1 MDAGMEPP
9 HCRPL
14 LCAIQEKFGI
24 MGACAGKAL
33 HRPRILLI
41 DNFDSFTWNVL
52 HGLVEAGGDV
62 TVRRADAMDLDAV
75 EAFGADLIAISPGPG
90 RPEDAALSLAIIQH
104 FSNRLPILG
113 ICLGMQALAVA
124 FGGSVGP
131 APEPV
136 HGKVSNVLHAGTGLF
151 EGLPSPLVV
160 GRYHSLCVTEVPP
173 ALEVTAR
180 TEEGLVMGLRH
191 RERPLAGVQ
200 FHPDSFLTPQ
210 GREMLAHAVHG
221 RL

>member
-1 MDAGMEPP
+1 M
-9 HCRPL
+9 HS
-14 LCAIQEKFGI
+14 
-24 MGACAGKAL
+24 
-33 HRPRILLI
+33 PRILLI

-62 TVRRADAMDLDAV
+62 TVRRADALDLDAV
-75 EAFGADLIAISPGPG
+75 EAFRADLIAISPGPG
-90 RPEDAALSLAIIQH
+90 RPEDATLSLAVIRA
-104 FSNRLPILG
+104 FGASTPILG

-124 FGGSVGP
+124 FGGRVGR

-151 EGLPSPLVV
+151 EGLPSPLAV

-173 ALEVTAR
+173 MLDVTAR

-210 GREMLAHAVHG
+210 GRELLAHAVHG

>member
-1 MDAGMEPP
+1 
-9 HCRPL
+9 
-14 LCAIQEKFGI
+14 
-24 MGACAGKAL
+24 MGTRAGKAL
-33 HRPRILLI
+33 PRPRILLI

-62 TVRRADAMDLDAV
+62 TVRRADALDLAGV
-75 EAFGADLIAISPGPG
+75 ESFGPDLIAISPGPG
-90 RPEDAALSLAIIQH
+90 RPEDAALSLAVIHH
-104 FSNRLPILG
+104 FGDRLPILG

-124 FGGSVGP
+124 FGGRVGP

-136 HGKVSNVLHAGTGLF
+136 HGKVSEVLHTGTGLF
-151 EGLPSPLVV
+151 EGLPSPLSV

-173 ALEVTAR
+173 VFEVTAR

-191 RERPLAGVQ
+191 RERPLVGVQ

>member
-1 MDAGMEPP
+1 M
-9 HCRPL
+9 HS
-14 LCAIQEKFGI
+14 
-24 MGACAGKAL
+24 
-33 HRPRILLI
+33 PRILLI

-62 TVRRADAMDLDAV
+62 TVRRADALDLGAV
-75 EAFGADLIAISPGPG
+75 ASFQPDLIAISPGPG
-90 RPEDAALSLAIIQH
+90 RPEDATLSLAVVRQ
-104 FSNRLPILG
+104 FGARTPILG

-124 FGGSVGP
+124 FGGRVGR

-151 EGLPSPLVV
+151 EGLPSPLPV

-173 ALEVTAR
+173 MLDVTAR

-191 RERPLAGVQ
+191 RELPLAGVQ

-210 GREMLAHAVHG
+210 GRELLAHAVHG

>member
-1 MDAGMEPP
+1 M
-9 HCRPL
+9 RW
-14 LCAIQEKFGI
+14 AIQQKFGI
-24 MGACAGKAL
+24 MGTRARNAL

-62 TVRRADAMDLDAV
+62 TVSRADGLDLPAV
-75 EAFGADLIAISPGPG
+75 EAFRPDLIALSPGPG
-90 RPEDAALSLAIIQH
+90 RPEEAVLSLAVIRRFAMDI
-104 FSNRLPILG
+104 PILG

-124 FGGSVGP
+124 FGGRVGP

-136 HGKVSNVLHAGTGLF
+136 HGKVSEVLHAGTGLF
-151 EGLPSPLVV
+151 EGLPSPLSV

-173 ALEVTAR
+173 MLEVTAR
-180 TEEGLVMGLRH
+180 TGDGLVMGLRH

-210 GREMLAHAVHG
+210 GREMLAHAVRG